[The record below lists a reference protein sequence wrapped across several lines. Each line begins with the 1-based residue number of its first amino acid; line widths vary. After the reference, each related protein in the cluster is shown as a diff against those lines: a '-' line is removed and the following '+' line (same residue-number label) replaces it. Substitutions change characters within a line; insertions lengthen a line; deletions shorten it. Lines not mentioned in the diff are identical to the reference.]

1 MNTQRWRR
9 AIAPLLLVLFVIIGG
24 CATTQTSRFDQAQQ
38 ESTQSKATPAVSKAA
53 TDGSKFNKFFPTS
66 GNGFNRVYTQEK
78 DGFANAKLEKDGKTL
93 ALMSINDTIS
103 NPAAATKFQ
112 QSTKSIGGYPAV
124 NQGNTATAVLVVD
137 RYQVKV
143 TSKLPAEFT
152 VADRETWLGKFDL
165 AGLAR
170 VK

>member
-1 MNTQRWRR
+1 MNTQRWRQ
-9 AIAPLLLVLFVIIGG
+9 AIAPLLLVLFLIVGG
-24 CATTQTSRFDQAQQ
+24 CAATQTSRFDQAQQ
-38 ESTQSKATPAVSKAA
+38 ESTQSKATPAVSKEA
-53 TDGSKFNKFFPTS
+53 TDGSKFNKFFPSS
-66 GNGFNRVYTQEK
+66 GNGFTRVYTQEK

-103 NPAAATKFQ
+103 NSAATVKFQ
-112 QSTKSIGGYPAV
+112 QSTKNIGGYPAV
-124 NQGNTATAVLVVD
+124 NQGNTATAVLVAN
-137 RYQVKV
+137 RYQAKI
-143 TSKLPAEFT
+143 TSRDPNFT